1 MKNQEINLID
11 FAKEALKT
19 EADAILKAVDRLD
32 DNFIKAVNLV
42 VKTKGK
48 VVVTGVGKSGIV
60 GHKIAAT
67 LACSGIPALF
77 MHASEAF
84 HGDLGVITKDDL
96 AIVISKSG
104 DSDEIKRGLILALKE
119 IGVKIIGF
127 TANKDSTLAKNS
139 DVILDISVEKEICP
153 LGISATSSTTLTLA
167 LGDALAMAAMKVK
180 GTTLKQF
187 SFLHQGGAVGRE
199 LNSASNIN

>member
-1 MKNQEINLID
+1 MKNYETDLAD
-11 FAKEALKT
+11 FAKDALKT
-19 EADAILKAVDRLD
+19 EADAILKAIDRVDNEFVR
-32 DNFIKAVNLV
+32 AVDLV

-48 VVVTGVGKSGIV
+48 IIVTGVGKSGII

-67 LACSGIPALF
+67 LACSGIPSLF

-84 HGDLGVITKDDL
+84 HGDLGVAAKDDL

-104 DSDEIKRGLILALKE
+104 DSDEIKKGLVRALKE

-127 TANKDSTLAKNS
+127 TANKDSILAKNS
-139 DVILDISVEKEICP
+139 DVVLDIGVEKEICP

-180 GTTLKQF
+180 GTTLQQF

-199 LNSASNIN
+199 LKSNSNIN